1 MSQKRTSSSIFF
13 IGTKMGVMIL
23 FAVYF
28 LFPLY
33 WVFISITKS
42 NTQLFSTF
50 GLWFPPELSIGE
62 NLRDL
67 FARGNGIFT
76 KWFLNSII
84 YSTSSALLGGIV
96 ATLAGYGLSSYE
108 FRGKET
114 IFIIILGCTM
124 VPFAALVLPLFLIV
138 RSFGWINTYQSI
150 IFPAAVSS
158 VGVYFMRIYIQQA
171 FPSELI
177 DAARVDGASEF
188 KIFWS
193 IVFKIIIPGFITVF
207 LVIFVAAWNN
217 FFLPLVMLSKSKLFP
232 TILGLAVWN
241 STSGFGGELLYTI
254 ILTGAVISVLPMI
267 GLFLYLQKYWQS
279 GLMAGSVK

>member
-124 VPFAALVLPLFLIV
+124 VPFAALVLPLFLIA

>member
-1 MSQKRTSSSIFF
+1 MSQKRISSSIFF

>member
-1 MSQKRTSSSIFF
+1 MIQERTSSSIF

-33 WVFISITKS
+33 WVFVSITKT
-42 NTQLFSTF
+42 NTQLFGTF

>member
-1 MSQKRTSSSIFF
+1 MIQERTSSSIF

-33 WVFISITKS
+33 WVFVSITKT
-42 NTQLFSTF
+42 NTQLFGTF

-67 FARGNGIFT
+67 FARANGIFIR
-76 KWFLNSII
+76 WFLNSII

-96 ATLAGYGLSSYE
+96 ATLAGYGLSRYE

-124 VPFAALVLPLFLIV
+124 VPFAALVLPLFLMI
-138 RSFGWINTYQSI
+138 RSLGWINTYQSI
-150 IFPAAVSS
+150 VFPAAVSP

-193 IVFKIIIPGFITVF
+193 IVFKIIVPGFITVF
-207 LVIFVAAWNN
+207 LVMFVATWNN

>member
-1 MSQKRTSSSIFF
+1 MSQKRISSSIFF

-23 FAVYF
+23 FVVYF